1 MEPGGRGEVGQE
13 AEQEVTGASAYESSV
28 ERARSNRRSEN
39 RRFTE
44 IVAVRMTAEDKQ
56 RFTELAERHR
66 MTLPQMFRL
75 AAESAIL
82 QETMMEAHR

>member
-1 MEPGGRGEVGQE
+1 MGQE